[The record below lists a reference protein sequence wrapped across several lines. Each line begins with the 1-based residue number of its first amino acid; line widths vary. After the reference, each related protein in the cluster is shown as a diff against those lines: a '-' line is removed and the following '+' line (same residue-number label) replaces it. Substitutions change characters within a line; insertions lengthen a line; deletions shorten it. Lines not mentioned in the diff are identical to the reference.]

1 MQTIRYVGMD
11 VHTECSAVVVLNA
24 QGKVV
29 MESVL
34 ATQASPLLDFLTGL
48 RGTVHVTF
56 EEGTHAAW
64 LYDVL
69 RPHVAKVIGLCPR
82 IPGTGRE

>member
-1 MQTIRYVGMD
+1 METIRHVGID
-11 VHTECSAVVVLNA
+11 VHKECTTIVILDT

-29 MESVL
+29 MGAVIETKTVTL
-34 ATQASPLLDFLTGL
+34 IDFVKGL

-69 RPHVAKVIGLCPR
+69 RP
-82 IPGTGRE
+82 